1 MSAAKSSYPRIAARL
16 AGLAGLL
23 VGCVVLHGGWRL
35 LRPSSPWPRRF
46 LAGAA
51 WTCGVRTRVRGHR
64 PSGSALI
71 VSNHCGTLD
80 ILVLGGATGAAFVA
94 KGELARVPIVGAMC
108 RANGTLF
115 VDRTDRRAIHEQVAR
130 LREALAHGPV
140 VVFPEGTTSD
150 GATLLPFKPALLA
163 ALDPPPPGVV
173 LQPVF
178 LDYGSAAPEIAWAE
192 AAGENGLTNALRI
205 LGRRGTIP
213 VVIDYLEPFDPA
225 KVGDRKAVAA
235 EARRRI
241 TAAMAAAGSRIR
253 VA

>member
-1 MSAAKSSYPRIAARL
+1 MKSFRIAARL
-16 AGLAGLL
+16 AGLLALL
-23 VGCVVLHGGWRL
+23 VGCVVFHGGRRL
-35 LRPSSPWPRRF
+35 LRLPSSWPRRF

-51 WTCGVRTRVRGHR
+51 WICGVRTRVRGRR
-64 PSGSALI
+64 PGGQALI

-94 KGELARVPIVGAMC
+94 RGDLARVPLVGAMC

-115 VDRTDRRAIHEQVAR
+115 VDRADRRAIGEQVAR
-130 LREALAHGPV
+130 LREALTYRSV
-140 VVFPEGTTSD
+140 VVFPEDTTSD

-178 LDYGSAAPEIAWAE
+178 LDYGPAAPEIAWAE
-192 AAGENGLTNALRI
+192 ATGEDGSANALRI

-213 VVIDYLEPFDPA
+213 VTIDYLEPFDPA
-225 KVGDRKAVAA
+225 AIGDRKTVSA

-241 TAAMAAAGSRIR
+241 VAAMQAAGSRIE